1 MTIAPSAASFD
12 SLERRS
18 YLSSPIERPDRKII
32 QKRIVIQNHQNYQI
46 CQLGKEIF
54 YLRGVK
60 GGREFSWG
68 GGSPAR
74 ATPLTASQPIF

>member
-46 CQLGKEIF
+46 FQLGKEIF
-54 YLRGVK
+54 YIFLLSNSVRFESGVQA
-60 GGREFSWG
+60 EQEHSILIHLV
-68 GGSPAR
+68 A
-74 ATPLTASQPIF
+74 L